1 MSTGSEKAIVA
12 LRGGSEFWGPRVAI
26 SLVGARAMQA
36 RFHGVCRLLE
46 SLQTQKPREKA
57 NEIAALL
64 TRCGWSDSTVDVLPL
79 LRLLLPQADDRV
91 YGIKEQYL
99 AKAYAEALSLPE
111 READRLKGWK
121 VSSLCY
127 TRVSFIDC
135 SI

>member
-57 NEIAALL
+57 NEVAALL
-64 TRCGWSDSTVDVLPL
+64 TRCGFYSCIQRVSKTCKQNIFGVACKFYLPL
-79 LRLLLPQADDRV
+79 
-91 YGIKEQYL
+91 G
-99 AKAYAEALSLPE
+99 
-111 READRLKGWK
+111 
-121 VSSLCY
+121 
-127 TRVSFIDC
+127 F
-135 SI
+135 

>member
-57 NEIAALL
+57 NEVAALS
-64 TRCGWSDSTVDVLPL
+64 RRAAACGRAELLVKKGAYWSRAVSAGTASGSGN
-79 LRLLLPQADDRV
+79 LRILDDF
-91 YGIKEQYL
+91 G
-99 AKAYAEALSLPE
+99 
-111 READRLKGWK
+111 
-121 VSSLCY
+121 
-127 TRVSFIDC
+127 
-135 SI
+135 